1 MSQQSRFPTAIN
13 PDGAAIL
20 DVERGSISMLNTT
33 GSYIW
38 QGLQRGESISSIAG
52 SLALT
57 TGESSLAVMRDVE
70 DFVDELKHRG
80 LISE

>member
-1 MSQQSRFPTAIN
+1 
-13 PDGAAIL
+13 
-20 DVERGSISMLNTT
+20 MLNTT